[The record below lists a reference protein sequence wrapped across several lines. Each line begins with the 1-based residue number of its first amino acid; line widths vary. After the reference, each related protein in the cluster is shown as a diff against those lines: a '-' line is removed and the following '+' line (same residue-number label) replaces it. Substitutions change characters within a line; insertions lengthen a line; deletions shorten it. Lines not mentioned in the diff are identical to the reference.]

1 MKLESQLAFTIYNY
15 NTTPEPAS
23 RLQIYKQNIREL
35 FYRYNWSNT
44 ITIIERIQDRD
55 TQQPSTSTSIV
66 FLWEELTL
74 TIPVV
79 VVIPSLKTGNEN
91 EKYWGIN
98 QSHSRCVKLGIPN
111 TLPVILQSEIEHNK
125 KSWHSQRSYRQTVK
139 GQARMWLPKGEKHW
153 LSRRRYSIKIK
164 IIYLSKNSCLFQLPS
179 HFGLPRFRKNDDIS
193 VCFTYTGKSWVQY
206 PILQSILSW
215 HKKQRSIFSVPFF
228 QLVHIEK
235 ITSKDK
241 NSNWRYWK
249 KSWELLLL
257 FKVKLR
263 K

>member
-44 ITIIERIQDRD
+44 IIERIQDQD

-91 EKYWGIN
+91 ENIEELINLTHAALSLGYQIHYRLSFNRKSSIIRNPGILKEAIGKLL
-98 QSHSRCVKLGIPN
+98 RVKRECGFLKEKNIDFREED
-111 TLPVILQSEIEHNK
+111 TRLKL
-125 KSWHSQRSYRQTVK
+125 KSF
-139 GQARMWLPKGEKHW
+139 
-153 LSRRRYSIKIK
+153 
-164 IIYLSKNSCLFQLPS
+164 IYPKNSCLFQLPS

>member
-44 ITIIERIQDRD
+44 IIERIQDQD

-79 VVIPSLKTGNEN
+79 VVITSLKTGNEN
-91 EKYWGIN
+91 ENIEELIN
-98 QSHSRCVKLGIPN
+98 LTHAAFKLGIPN
-111 TLPVILQSEIEHNK
+111 TLPVTLQSEIEIEHNK

-153 LSRRRYSIKIK
+153 LSRRRYSIKIKIK

-228 QLVHIEK
+228 QLAHIEK
-235 ITSKDK
+235 
-241 NSNWRYWK
+241 
-249 KSWELLLL
+249 
-257 FKVKLR
+257 
-263 K
+263 

>member
-44 ITIIERIQDRD
+44 ITIIEIERIQDRD

-91 EKYWGIN
+91 ENIEELINLTHAALSLGYQIHYRLSFNRKSSIIRNPGILKEAIGKLL
-98 QSHSRCVKLGIPN
+98 RVKRECGFLKEKNIDFREED
-111 TLPVILQSEIEHNK
+111 TRLKL
-125 KSWHSQRSYRQTVK
+125 KSFIY
-139 GQARMWLPKGEKHW
+139 PKTA
-153 LSRRRYSIKIK
+153 
-164 IIYLSKNSCLFQLPS
+164 
-179 HFGLPRFRKNDDIS
+179 
-193 VCFTYTGKSWVQY
+193 VCFNYHHTLDFPDSGKMMTSPFALHIQESHECSIQY
-206 PILQSILSW
+206 C
-215 HKKQRSIFSVPFF
+215 RVFSVD
-228 QLVHIEK
+228 I
-235 ITSKDK
+235 K
-241 NSNWRYWK
+241 NKEVYS
-249 KSWELLLL
+249 L
-257 FKVKLR
+257 FHSFN
-263 K
+263 

>member
-44 ITIIERIQDRD
+44 IIERIQDQD

-91 EKYWGIN
+91 ENIEELINLTHAALSLGYQIHYRLSFNRKSSIIRNPGILKEAIGKLLRVKRECGFLKEKN
-98 QSHSRCVKLGIPN
+98 IDFREEDTRLKLKSFIYPKTAVCFNYHHTLDFPDSGKMMTSPFALHIQESHECSIQYCRVFSVDIKKEQTRWRWSPIP
-111 TLPVILQSEIEHNK
+111 II
-125 KSWHSQRSYRQTVK
+125 
-139 GQARMWLPKGEKHW
+139 ARKTTW
-153 LSRRRYSIKIK
+153 RRY
-164 IIYLSKNSCLFQLPS
+164 FA
-179 HFGLPRFRKNDDIS
+179 RKQD
-193 VCFTYTGKSWVQY
+193 SW
-206 PILQSILSW
+206 
-215 HKKQRSIFSVPFF
+215 
-228 QLVHIEK
+228 
-235 ITSKDK
+235 
-241 NSNWRYWK
+241 
-249 KSWELLLL
+249 
-257 FKVKLR
+257 
-263 K
+263 